1 MKKFVNYTLLFSF
14 LIFSHF
20 LVGKVITVN
29 NSDTKIAQY
38 SDLQTA
44 IDNSGLDDTIYVHPS
59 PNPYNGAANGQGV
72 NINRRLTLIGG
83 GYGPTETQYGWTTNI
98 PNLNLDSVPSDPIS
112 GNKFPISGTKIIGC
126 NISAYFDLYIAD
138 YKTDITLERCM
149 IANLLIRGLRYKI
162 TNCLIGAMSVGNFGS
177 IVVSNNFIGSINTS
191 NKSTVI
197 FTNNIFY
204 PSNGNNVLSS
214 VSYANFSNNIF
225 YSSNPAPSEYST
237 FNNNF
242 VVHTV
247 VLPVIPNGNNTGAGN
262 FSNINPQFKAGNLPA
277 NITIGDLPKYDWS
290 LATSPSP
297 SKGIKGGTD
306 GTDIGIY
313 GGAYPMPNLTGAS
326 TLPQIV
332 RMDLFN
338 SVLPKTDKLKV
349 TFKARKV
356 N

>member
-1 MKKFVNYTLLFSF
+1 MKKFLKYALLSSF
-14 LIFSHF
+14 VISSHF

-59 PNPYNGAANGQGV
+59 PNPYNGGSQGV
-72 NINRRLTLIGG
+72 NINRRLTIIGG
-83 GYGPTETQYGWTTNI
+83 GYAPTETQYGWSTVI
-98 PNLNLDSVPSDPIS
+98 PQLNLDSVPSDPIS

-126 NISAYFDLYIAD
+126 HISSWLDYYISD
-138 YKTDITLERCM
+138 YKTDITVERCM
-149 IANLLIRGLRYKI
+149 IANLQVRGIRYKI
-162 TNCLIGAMSVGNFGS
+162 TNCI
-177 IVVSNNFIGSINTS
+177 IGSIDVNNFSSLVFSNNLVGSVGQS

-204 PSNGNNVLSS
+204 PRSGAATFGT

-225 YSSNPAPSEYST
+225 YSNNPTPSDYCT

-242 VVHTV
+242 LVHSV
-247 VLPVIPNGNNTGAGN
+247 VLPVLPNGTNTGAGN

-277 NITIGDLPKYDWS
+277 SIALGDLPKYDWS
-290 LATSPSP
+290 LVTS

-326 TLPQIV
+326 TLPQIT

-349 TFKARKV
+349 SFKARKV